1 MKGRKILGTVVVTG
15 MLAATALAIFL
26 IPVLFVLFESIA
38 LKLGKATEGEAHGGN
53 VIAPPDATEGAH

>member
-1 MKGRKILGTVVVTG
+1 

-38 LKLGKATEGEAHGGN
+38 LKLGKATGGEAHPSE
-53 VIAPPDATEGAH
+53 ISAPPDAPEGAN